1 MPYYIKNLE
10 AETNKIPLTSACI
23 VDGHCYGQDRF
34 LQVGIEVYITHS

>member
-23 VDGHCYGQDRF
+23 VDGHCYVHFF
-34 LQVGIEVYITHS
+34 LQVGSEVYIAHS